1 MQEMKRK
8 VLIVD
13 DDAISRMMMRLY
25 LDTSFAVVEAENG
38 STGIEAV
45 TTHGDVS
52 IVFLDLNMPKMD
64 GYDFLEALQ
73 KKYAESPADIYITS
87 CSPRAE
93 FYGNAT
99 RRGLNTDWVTG
110 YYEKPFMMERVLQDI

>member
-1 MQEMKRK
+1 MQERRRK

-25 LDTSFAVVEAENG
+25 MDNSFDVVEAENG
-38 STGIEAV
+38 SAGIDAM
-45 TTHGDVS
+45 TAHSDVS
-52 IVFLDLNMPKMD
+52 VVFLDLNMPKMD

-73 KKYAESPADIYITS
+73 KKYTEKPADIYITS

>member
-25 LDTSFAVVEAENG
+25 LDTSFDVLEAENG

-52 IVFLDLNMPKMD
+52 VVFLDLNMPKMD

-73 KKYAESPADIYITS
+73 KKYAERPADIYITS

-99 RRGLNTDWVTG
+99 SRGLNTDWVTG
-110 YYEKPFMMERVLQDI
+110 YYEKPFMMERVLQEI

>member
-1 MQEMKRK
+1 MQEVRRK

-25 LDTSFAVVEAENG
+25 LDTSFDVLEAENG
-38 STGIEAV
+38 CVGMDTV
-45 TTHGDVS
+45 TEHGDVS
-52 IVFLDLNMPKMD
+52 VIFLDLNMPKMD

-73 KKYAESPADIYITS
+73 KKYAEQPADIYITS

-99 RRGLNTDWVTG
+99 SRGLNTEWVTG
-110 YYEKPFMMERVLQDI
+110 YYEKPFMMERVLQEI